1 MNDKWQKDSATWSL
15 GLAERRDMFLPGFGN
30 LTLMQGDV
38 AVLFANTWHAGVA
51 EQAGADGSEVLFG
64 YFDRATN
71 FSAADAKFEVG
82 PLLGD
87 ALPDEY
93 EVNITACNKFSGLRT
108 ALRRE
113 LKIK

>member
-1 MNDKWQKDSATWSL
+1 M
-15 GLAERRDMFLPGFGN
+15 
-30 LTLMQGDV
+30 
-38 AVLFANTWHAGVA
+38 
-51 EQAGADGSEVLFG
+51 LFG

-82 PLLGD
+82 PLLE

-93 EVNITACNKFSGLRT
+93 EVNIVACNKFSGLRR